1 MMRRSLAFALA
12 CVACNSYQAP
22 LPPAPR
28 DATQVRASAGQTWDA
43 VVDLLAARDIPIRAI
58 ERTTGLVATV
68 ELPVGTE
75 DRRWAD
81 CGKRQSVPLGPERA
95 TYNVLVRGD
104 SATSSVRATVR
115 WTRSVAKRGVIECS
129 TTYAWEEGF
138 EAAVRA
144 QAERASK
151 EPSRGAN
158 ARPNNL
164 LLSFAGFSRVMGDMR
179 RKGMI
184 LRYREAALERLEVEL
199 TASAFR
205 EPTLEYQLTRLFLA
219 YGGTMEE
226 DTQPTLV
233 VRKNGLQ
240 VGLYTR
246 SGLQW
251 DAATGRPRCRSASC
265 I

>member
-1 MMRRSLAFALA
+1 MMRRSLAFALV

-22 LPPAPR
+22 PPPAPR
-28 DATQVRASAGQTWDA
+28 DATKVRASAGQTWDA
-43 VVDLLAARDIPIRAI
+43 VVDLFAARNIPIRTI
-58 ERTTGLVATV
+58 ERATALVATV
-68 ELPVGTE
+68 ELPAGAE
-75 DRRWAD
+75 GRKWAD
-81 CGKRQSVPLGPERA
+81 CGKRKSVLLGPERA
-95 TYNVLVRGD
+95 IYNVFVRGD
-104 SATSSVRATVR
+104 SVTSSVKATVR
-115 WTRSVAKRGVIECS
+115 WTRSDAKRRVIECS

-138 EAAVRA
+138 EASVKAH
-144 QAERASK
+144 AERASK

-184 LRYREAALERLEVEL
+184 LRYREAALERLEVDL

-226 DTQPTLV
+226 DTQPTLI

-240 VGLYTR
+240 VGHFTR